1 MMLSVLGYLA
11 LALAF
16 LFAVFGLMAAL
27 FGVILKEPTWIKY
40 ARSAL
45 LLIFPLVTIS
55 LVVLLLMLAGL
66 HFELGY
72 VYSVTSRD
80 MPLYMRLTALW
91 GGQSGSLLFWS
102 WLLAG
107 FSLVFG
113 LRKWRQEND
122 IFAWALVVV
131 FFTLGFFLMIN
142 VLFESPFERLWHMT
156 DGSRILSLLP
166 PSGAWL
172 LIPADGQG
180 LNPLLRHPGMIWH
193 PPVLYLGFIGFI
205 IPFALAIGSLAAG
218 RHDRRW
224 LEIAR
229 PWILITWIFLSLGL
243 VLGMRWAYDV
253 LGWGGYWG
261 WDPVEVA
268 ALLPWLSATALL
280 HTQILQERRD
290 SFKRW
295 NYALVVLTFV
305 LVIFGTFITRSGV
318 LSSVHTFAG
327 GSIWLPMLIYT
338 TVLVLV
344 SLGLLAYRWRDLRAE
359 YEPEFG
365 FNKETLVLFTN
376 LVLLSILVICL
387 LGVIYPLLSEL
398 LTNTQITVGP
408 AWYKRITGPLFIV
421 LVLLV
426 GVCPLAVWSG
436 TNLLRLKKRVWFVL
450 LLSVLVPLL
459 TWLLGEVRNGVVLL
473 SLWLVGFSILVMLA
487 DYLQQVIAAQR
498 NHGGHIISALWM
510 PVRRNL
516 RRYGGV
522 LVHLGII
529 LMTIGIIGIEGLQQE
544 IQTSLIIGE
553 QVELSGFV
561 FKFESL
567 EHSEDEGRLI
577 TEAVL
582 SISRDGK
589 PRGVLYP
596 RREIFTNMG
605 LAITHPGL
613 KSNLAADLYAILI
626 DWQPGS
632 QDQTAFSIYYNPLV
646 SWLWIGAAVLTLG
659 AILAVLP
666 EKPRKTH

>member
-1 MMLSVLGYLA
+1 
-11 LALAF
+11 
-16 LFAVFGLMAAL
+16 
-27 FGVILKEPTWIKY
+27 
-40 ARSAL
+40 
-45 LLIFPLVTIS
+45 
-55 LVVLLLMLAGL
+55 
-66 HFELGY
+66 
-72 VYSVTSRD
+72 
-80 MPLYMRLTALW
+80 
-91 GGQSGSLLFWS
+91 
-102 WLLAG
+102 
-107 FSLVFG
+107 
-113 LRKWRQEND
+113 
-122 IFAWALVVV
+122 
-131 FFTLGFFLMIN
+131 
-142 VLFESPFERLWHMT
+142 
-156 DGSRILSLLP
+156 
-166 PSGAWL
+166 
-172 LIPADGQG
+172 
-180 LNPLLRHPGMIWH
+180 MIWH

-426 GVCPLAVWSG
+426 GVCPLAAWSG

-529 LMTIGIIGIEGLQQE
+529 LMTIGIIGIEGL
-544 IQTSLIIGE
+544 
-553 QVELSGFV
+553 
-561 FKFESL
+561 
-567 EHSEDEGRLI
+567 
-577 TEAVL
+577 
-582 SISRDGK
+582 
-589 PRGVLYP
+589 
-596 RREIFTNMG
+596 
-605 LAITHPGL
+605 
-613 KSNLAADLYAILI
+613 
-626 DWQPGS
+626 
-632 QDQTAFSIYYNPLV
+632 
-646 SWLWIGAAVLTLG
+646 
-659 AILAVLP
+659 
-666 EKPRKTH
+666 

>member
-1 MMLSVLGYLA
+1 MLSVFGYLA

-16 LFAVFGLMAAL
+16 LLAVFGLMAAL
-27 FGVILKEPTWIKY
+27 FGVILKEPTWIKF

-55 LVVLLLMLAGL
+55 LVILLLMLAGL

-107 FSLVFG
+107 FSLFFG

-122 IFAWALVVV
+122 ILAWALVVV

-142 VLFESPFERLWHMT
+142 VFFESPFERLWQMP
-156 DGSRILSLLP
+156 DGSRILSLLS

-172 LIPADGQG
+172 LTPADGQG

-205 IPFALAIGSLAAG
+205 IPFALAVGSLAVG
-218 RHDRRW
+218 RRDRRW

-229 PWILITWIFLSLGL
+229 PWILITWVFLSLGL

-327 GSIWLPMLIYT
+327 SSIWLPMLIYT
-338 TVLVLV
+338 AVLVLV
-344 SLGLLAYRWRDLRAE
+344 SLGLLVYRWRDLRAE

-376 LVLLSILVICL
+376 MVLLSILVICL

-436 TNLLRLKKRVWFVL
+436 TNLLRLKKRVWIVL
-450 LLSVLVPLL
+450 LLSALVPLL
-459 TWLLGEVRNGVVLL
+459 TWLLGEVRNIVVLA
-473 SLWLVGFSILVMLA
+473 SLWLVGFSTLVMLA
-487 DYLQQVIAAQR
+487 DYLQQAIAAQR
-498 NHGGHIISALWM
+498 KHGGHIISTLWA

-544 IQTSLIIGE
+544 VQTNLAIGE
-553 QVELSGFV
+553 QVELSGFI

-567 EHSEDEGRLI
+567 EHSEDAGRLI

-582 SISRDGK
+582 TISRDGK
-589 PRGVLYP
+589 PRGALYP

-626 DWQPGS
+626 DWQPDS
-632 QDQTAFSIYYNPLV
+632 QDQGAFSIYYNPLV
-646 SWLWIGAAVLTLG
+646 SWLWIGAAVLTFG

-666 EKPRKTH
+666 EKSRKTR